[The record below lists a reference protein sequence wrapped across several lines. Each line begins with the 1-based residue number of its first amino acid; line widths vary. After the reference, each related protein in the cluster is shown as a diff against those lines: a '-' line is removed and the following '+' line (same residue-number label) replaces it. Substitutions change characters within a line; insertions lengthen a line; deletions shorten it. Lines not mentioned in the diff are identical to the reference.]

1 MINITGENKLYGCG
15 GNGSY
20 YNGNMIE
27 LYNKTNELGINGGI
41 GSDVMEGGDGVDHT
55 GSGGGGQGN
64 NKYRS
69 GNGGSG
75 IVIIKCY
82 PNTVLDIAPITYL
95 LNDYL
100 NQEPIKINNYLI
112 YLYDERYDNGNGQ
125 TEYELNFN
133 VGINIEL
140 LIVAGGGASGS
151 ISNIETN

>member
-69 GNGGSG
+69 GNGG
-75 IVIIKCY
+75 
-82 PNTVLDIAPITYL
+82 
-95 LNDYL
+95 
-100 NQEPIKINNYLI
+100 
-112 YLYDERYDNGNGQ
+112 
-125 TEYELNFN
+125 
-133 VGINIEL
+133 
-140 LIVAGGGASGS
+140 
-151 ISNIETN
+151 